1 MKRRIFYNGIIL
13 TMNKAE
19 STAAYVL
26 TEGDKVAAVGSAA
39 EIEKHI
45 AEGAE
50 PVNLQGRLML
60 PGFID
65 SHIHMLT
72 AALNRLKLDISAM
85 KFDTVDDMLAY
96 IRQKKEGSQDPW
108 ISVFGFSEENIRAS
122 RMVTQKDIDR
132 FFPDVPVTII
142 RVCGHM
148 SVINTKAM
156 EQLDRDKMER
166 ISEGGVWSC
175 FIAGKIKPFD
185 LYKYCVKTQKGKE
198 VMKSDPYAFHC
209 ETRPGNASKYYELS
223 GYEFKEN

>member
-19 STAAYVL
+19 PTAEYVL

-85 KFDTVDDMLAY
+85 EFDTVDDMLAY
-96 IRQKKEGSQDPW
+96 VRQKK
-108 ISVFGFSEENIRAS
+108 VFIQTNILS
-122 RMVTQKDIDR
+122 SKVLK
-132 FFPDVPVTII
+132 
-142 RVCGHM
+142 
-148 SVINTKAM
+148 VI
-156 EQLDRDKMER
+156 
-166 ISEGGVWSC
+166 
-175 FIAGKIKPFD
+175 
-185 LYKYCVKTQKGKE
+185 
-198 VMKSDPYAFHC
+198 
-209 ETRPGNASKYYELS
+209 
-223 GYEFKEN
+223 

>member
-19 STAAYVL
+19 PTAEYVL

-85 KFDTVDDMLAY
+85 EFDTVMICSPMFAKKRRDHRILGSAY
-96 IRQKKEGSQDPW
+96 SAFRRKT
-108 ISVFGFSEENIRAS
+108 SVRA
-122 RMVTQKDIDR
+122 
-132 FFPDVPVTII
+132 
-142 RVCGHM
+142 
-148 SVINTKAM
+148 
-156 EQLDRDKMER
+156 E
-166 ISEGGVWSC
+166 W
-175 FIAGKIKPFD
+175 
-185 LYKYCVKTQKGKE
+185 
-198 VMKSDPYAFHC
+198 
-209 ETRPGNASKYYELS
+209 
-223 GYEFKEN
+223 